1 MDLAEWQKR
10 LEDNFSVNGVIGGHL
25 LEIFDLENACG
36 QFFTNRFYG
45 QSVAINSFQS
55 FFVETVKKALRWVS
69 ENDWPKDSPHY
80 SMILLYYVV
89 MFRSFRAC
97 ENLLLKGYPLDA
109 YALLRDLKDRA
120 IFLAAIAHNITTLP
134 SIHAFAVTK
143 EIPIEEFKK
152 ISILRQKEERR
163 VLGLMIRKKS
173 GMPNEIL
180 KELEIWEQLFNLEIH
195 GSTLSFYTELAD
207 WIKGNSPLSIGPTPN
222 EKSIAMYM
230 NRVVEI
236 AWLIVRLFPYLQPVE
251 NAFGEEWGKRQK
263 ILDESL
269 RLMEERLSQGGKKI
283 GEAFIHFVD
292 QKFSFS
298 EPFFYHEANGN
309 SQTPNER

>member
-25 LEIFDLENACG
+25 LNIIDLENACT
-36 QFFTNRFYG
+36 QFFTSRFHG
-45 QSVAINSFQS
+45 QSVAIDSFQS
-55 FFVETVKKALRWVS
+55 FFVETVKKALKWIS
-69 ENDWPKDSPHY
+69 ENDWPKDSPNY
-80 SMILLYYVV
+80 STTLVYYVI

-97 ENLLLKGYPLDA
+97 ENLLLKGYPLDG

-134 SIHAFAVTK
+134 SIQAYAGTK
-143 EIPIEEFKK
+143 EITWEEFKK
-152 ISILRQKEERR
+152 IKNLRQEEERR
-163 VLGLMIRKKS
+163 VLGHMIRKKS

-180 KELEIWEQLFNLEIH
+180 KELEIWEQLFNIEIH
-195 GSTLSFYTELAD
+195 GSNLSFYTELAD
-207 WIKGNSPLSIGPTPN
+207 WIKGNSPLSIGPTPK
-222 EKSIAMYM
+222 EKSMALYM
-230 NRVVEI
+230 NRVAEI

-269 RLMEERLSQGGKKI
+269 RFMEERLSQGGKKI
-283 GEAFIHFVD
+283 GEAFIYFVD

-309 SQTPNER
+309 SQTSNKR